1 MYILYNNDDNPVNE
15 MDENFIEEE
24 SLFEVRKN
32 GFIKNSTFNTDEE
45 FNISDVNTG
54 LIKIS
59 SKLNSES
66 SIYSKDENRYND
78 LFFWDNKNII
88 LKNIEFL
95 NDL

>member
-32 GFIKNSTFNTDEE
+32 GFIKNWTFNTDEE